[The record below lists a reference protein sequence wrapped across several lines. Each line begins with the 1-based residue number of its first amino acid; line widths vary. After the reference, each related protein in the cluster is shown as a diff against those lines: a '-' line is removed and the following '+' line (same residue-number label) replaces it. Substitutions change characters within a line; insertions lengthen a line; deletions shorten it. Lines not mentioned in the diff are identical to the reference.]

1 MSAASPLRRM
11 GLVAPALVIVLALVG
26 VPLAIMAWVSLLE
39 RGATI
44 GVTWDSA
51 PSFANYTR
59 LAWEEDFDG
68 TMLLNPT
75 YLIIQLR
82 SVAQAFFTTVLCV
95 LLGLPVAL
103 WMSSLSKNQRDIA
116 VLLITIPFW
125 TNLLVRNYAW
135 LIILREDGAV
145 SHFANAVWP
154 FGPVQLLYNDTAILI
169 GLVYSFLPFMI
180 LPIYSGFEKFDWRL
194 LEAAYDLG
202 ANRRQALTRVVIPL
216 AMPGIIAG
224 SMLVFI
230 PSLGSFVTAAILG
243 GGKSLMMGNL
253 IQLQFGQSRNWP
265 FGAALSVVL
274 LALMMLVLV
283 GLALWRNRQGGKI

>member
-1 MSAASPLRRM
+1 MSADSSLRRA
-11 GLVAPALVIVLALVG
+11 GLVVPSLVVVLFLVG
-26 VPLAIMAWVSLLE
+26 VPLTIMAWVSLLG

-44 GVTWDSA
+44 GVDWHSV
-51 PSFANYTR
+51 PSFQNYTR
-59 LAWEEDFDG
+59 LLWEEDFDG
-68 TMLLNPT
+68 ALLFNPT
-75 YLIIQLR
+75 YLWILWR
-82 SVAQAFFTTVLCV
+82 SVWQAAATTVICV
-95 LLGLPVAL
+95 ALGLPVAL
-103 WMSSLSKNQRDIA
+103 WMASLSRGARDIA

-145 SHFANAVWP
+145 SQFANAVWP
-154 FGPVQLLYNDTAILI
+154 FGPVQLLYNDVAILI
-169 GLVYSFLPFMI
+169 GLVYSFLPFMV

-202 ANRRQALTRVVIPL
+202 ANRRRALTRVIIPL

-224 SMLVFI
+224 AMLVFI

-243 GGKSLMMGNL
+243 GGKSMMMGNL

-265 FGAALSVVL
+265 FGAAISVVL
-274 LALMMLVLV
+274 LVMMMLVLM
-283 GLALWRNRQGGKI
+283 GIALWRNRQGRSA